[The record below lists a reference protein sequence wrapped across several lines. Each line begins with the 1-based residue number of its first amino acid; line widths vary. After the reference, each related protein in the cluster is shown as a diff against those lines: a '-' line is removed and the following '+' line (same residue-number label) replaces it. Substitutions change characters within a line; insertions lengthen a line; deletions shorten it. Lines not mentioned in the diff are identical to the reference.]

1 MMVQNA
7 PSGEPRFICSMAEHN
22 DLCGAFARAF
32 GNDRFDRLD
41 PFDEMVYV
49 VGHHDRGWDDLDAAP
64 ALDPASG
71 MPRGLGTAPV
81 PGSTQTAQN
90 SPDFNEKRHAF
101 CGLLSSMHSWGLYKE
116 RYGYSEF
123 RVRPGGSTSIPV
135 PDQLKQET
143 DAMLAAE
150 IARQDRLKAALAA
163 DPETARWVE
172 EPHLIKCYKQ
182 LQFFD
187 TLALYFNLRHQD
199 ERGEEIYVHV
209 PMTVDEDTS
218 VRLNRVSGDTY
229 SLDPFPFAGE
239 RLEVGCRGRYFEA
252 VSELDE
258 PAKLGEMLWQAPT
271 SQQTY
276 VLTAA

>member
-7 PSGEPRFICSMAEHN
+7 PAGEPRFICSMAEHN
-22 DLCGAFARAF
+22 DLCGGFARAF
-32 GNDRFDRLD
+32 GNDQFDRLD

-64 ALDPASG
+64 VLDAATG

-81 PGSTQTAQN
+81 TGSTQTGRN
-90 SPDFNEKRHAF
+90 SPDYNEKRHAF
-101 CGLLSSMHSWGLYKE
+101 CGLLASMHSWGLYE
-116 RYGYSEF
+116 ARYGFSEF

-135 PDQLKQET
+135 PDHLKDET

-150 IARQDRLKAALAA
+150 IARQGRLKAELAS
-163 DPETARWVE
+163 DPETARWVDDA
-172 EPHLIKCYKQ
+172 HLIKCYKQ

-209 PMTVDEDTS
+209 PMTVEKDAT
-218 VRLNRVSGDTY
+218 VRLDRVAGVTY
-229 SLDPFPFAGE
+229 SLDPFPFAGNS
-239 RLEVGCRGRYFEA
+239 LEVTCRGRYFSA
-252 VSELDE
+252 VSDVNPPDDLADV
-258 PAKLGEMLWQAPT
+258 LWQAP
-271 SQQTY
+271 SADQTY
-276 VLTAA
+276 VLTLA

>member
-1 MMVQNA
+1 MMVQSA
-7 PSGEPRFICSMAEHN
+7 PAGEPRFICSMAEHN
-22 DLCGAFARAF
+22 ALCGVFARAF
-32 GNDRFDRLD
+32 GNERFDRLD

-49 VGHHDRGWDDLDAAP
+49 VSHHDRGWDDLDAAP
-64 ALDPASG
+64 VLDAATG

-81 PGSTQTAQN
+81 PGSIQTGRN

-101 CGLLSSMHSWGLYKE
+101 CGLLSSMHSWGLYQA

-123 RVRPGGSTSIPV
+123 RVRRGGSTSIPV
-135 PDQLKQET
+135 PEHLKEET

-150 IARQDRLKAALAA
+150 IARQDRLKAALAS
-163 DPETARWVE
+163 DPEAARWVE
-172 EPHLIKCYKQ
+172 DAHLVKCYEQ

-209 PMTVDEDTS
+209 PMTIDKDAS
-218 VRLNRVSGDTY
+218 VRLDRIAGDRY
-229 SLDPFPFAGE
+229 SLDPFPFIGDS
-239 RLEVGCRGRYFEA
+239 LEVTCRGRYFAA
-252 VSELDE
+252 VSGSDDPDDL
-258 PAKLGEMLWQAPT
+258 AGMLWQAPT
-271 SQQTY
+271 SEQIY

>member
-7 PSGEPRFICSMAEHN
+7 PAGEPRFICSMAEHN
-22 DLCGAFARAF
+22 DLCGAFAHAF
-32 GNDRFDRLD
+32 GNERFDSLD

-49 VGHHDRGWDDLDAAP
+49 VGHHDRGWDGLDAAP
-64 ALDPASG
+64 KLDIDTG

-81 PGSTQTAQN
+81 PGSTQTARN

-101 CGLLSSMHSWGLYKE
+101 CGLLASMHSWGLYE
-116 RYGYSEF
+116 ARYGYSEF

-135 PDQLKQET
+135 PDHLREET
-143 DAMLAAE
+143 DALLAAE
-150 IARQDRLKAALAA
+150 IARQNRLKAQLDS

-172 EPHLIKCYKQ
+172 EAHLVKCYKQ

-187 TLALYFNLRHQD
+187 TLALYFNLRHAD

-209 PMTVDEDTS
+209 PMTVETDTS
-218 VRLNRVSGDTY
+218 VRLDRIAGDRY
-229 SLDPFPFAGE
+229 ILDPFPFAGDS
-239 RLEVGCRGRYFEA
+239 LEVSCRGRYFAA
-252 VSELDE
+252 VSGADE
-258 PAKLGEMLWQAPT
+258 PDDLADMLWQAPT
-271 SQQTY
+271 ADQTY